1 MRQWQWERLRP
12 SVGLVSMLCL
22 IGRHVHAQSFDCRK
36 VSTEVEHAIC
46 NDKALGE
53 LDSSLASE
61 LKDSMSA
68 ATADQRRD
76 FVWEERR
83 WIAYR
88 DKHCTPASSTEGES
102 LSECLAAVYRERIA
116 YLKSLKGVAD
126 LSNCQKIADRY
137 RPLASAHPGE
147 PPLSVLANSPTSGIT
162 LAPPLANMTN
172 AASEL
177 PVWASKQTPPFLVPE
192 EFTKSL
198 ISMAGWTLEKLP
210 NVNFYSLSSIEGTAH
225 CYNSTYFRVTRGG
238 AEFELAP
245 PGFNDEGGASCGVS
259 RTFGRI
265 DDASVFIQENYNW
278 TPQMSSDITVAT
290 SNDGGFYSACKVAF
304 LFAPTF
310 SDQTLNSWEDIKSL
324 KACKATECADLRR
337 AAFELAEEVQKN
349 PAEARKR
356 WLTRLSPEQEAEYE
370 KEIKLAAR
378 KQSELGIR
386 ELPGGATVD
395 QTDADPASITQEAP
409 LHLPYVH
416 HGHVYLASL
425 GHFTIG
431 WRYFADWGVTFEEL
445 EDDKL
450 ASRGNF
456 AVGMMKGELE
466 SVSISAVH

>member
-147 PPLSVLANSPTSGIT
+147 PPLSVLANSPTSGI
-162 LAPPLANMTN
+162 NMTN

-225 CYNSTYFRVTRGG
+225 CYNSTYFGVTRGG